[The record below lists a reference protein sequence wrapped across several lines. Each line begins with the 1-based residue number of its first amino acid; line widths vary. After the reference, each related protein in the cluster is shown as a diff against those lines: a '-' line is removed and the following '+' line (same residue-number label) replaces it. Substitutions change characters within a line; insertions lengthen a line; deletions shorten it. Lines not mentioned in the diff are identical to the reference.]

1 MEKRVE
7 ISWIN
12 WAKAICIVLIYFA
25 HSVEIS
31 GQPIPEWLHCLYSYV
46 YVNAFFFISGFLIL
60 GKKLQPS
67 NILFRIMI
75 PAVIFSILE
84 YFPKVLLRGG
94 ELSAV
99 SFLTNTLGGGTYWFL
114 SALAVAQLIIWAL
127 QKTEIKSIWFYVLCS
142 VLLALAGIMINRS
155 GFAVLGYDDSFPWK
169 YKQGMICTVFMS
181 AGALYGKYIGNRSLP
196 TWVFLSL
203 SCAYVL
209 GCVLFPGCQGDSS
222 VLYCSLQLSGFFWS
236 IAGIIC
242 VVELCRRL
250 PEWEPIRFL
259 GRNTILFYM
268 MSGALPTVLTM
279 MFSHYLAL
287 NALSLLLIFVLSYA
301 IAIILTMI
309 IVRYMPFLK
318 DLRTLSRNNK

>member
-1 MEKRVE
+1 MEKRAE

-12 WAKAICIVLIYFA
+12 WARAICIVLIYFA

-46 YVNAFFFISGFLIL
+46 YVNVFFFVSGFLIL
-60 GKKLQPS
+60 GKKIQPS

-75 PAVIFSILE
+75 PAVIFSTLE

-99 SFLTNTLGGGTYWFL
+99 SFMTETLGGGTYWFL
-114 SALAVAQLIIWAL
+114 SALGVAQLIIWAL
-127 QKTEIKSIWFYVLCS
+127 QKTGIKSIWFYVLCS

-155 GFAVLGYDDSFPWK
+155 GFAVLGSDDSFPWK
-169 YKQGMICTVFMS
+169 YKQGMICTVFMA
-181 AGALYGKYIGNRSLP
+181 AGALYGKYIGSKSLG
-196 TWVFLSL
+196 TWALVLL
-203 SCAYVL
+203 SCVYVL
-209 GCVLFPGCQGDSS
+209 GCVLFSGYLGDSS

-279 MFSHYLAL
+279 MFSRYLAL

>member
-1 MEKRVE
+1 MEKRKE
-7 ISWIN
+7 ISWVN
-12 WAKAICIVLIYFA
+12 WARAICIVLIYFA

-31 GQPIPEWLHCLYSYV
+31 GQHIPDWLHNLYFYV
-46 YVNAFFFISGFLIL
+46 YVNAFFFVSGFLIL
-60 GKKLQPS
+60 GKKILPS

-84 YFPKVLLRGG
+84 FFPKVLLRGG

-99 SFLTNTLGGGTYWFL
+99 SFLTETLGGGTYWFL

-127 QKTEIKSIWFYVLCS
+127 QKTGIKSIWFYAVCS

-155 GFAVLGYDDSFPWK
+155 GFAVLGYDESFPWK
-169 YKQGMICTVFMS
+169 YKQGMVCTVFMA

-196 TWVFLSL
+196 TWVFVLL

-209 GCVLFPGCQGDSS
+209 GCVLSPDRLGDSS
-222 VLYCSLQLSGFFWS
+222 VLYCSVQLSGFFWS
-236 IAGIIC
+236 IAGILC

-250 PEWEPIRFL
+250 PEWEPIRFV

-279 MFSHYLAL
+279 LFSRYFTL
-287 NALSLLLIFVLSYA
+287 NALSLLLIFVLSFA
-301 IAIILTMI
+301 IAMILTMI
-309 IVRYMPFLK
+309 IVRYLPFLK
-318 DLRTLSRNNK
+318 DLRTMSRNNK